1 MELETTLNWQQSL
14 ALGYKDE
21 SPNCNLYVNFM
32 WVREN
37 VWVRRESKKKKKKLN
52 TAILRIFSVQI
63 WTSEN

>member
-1 MELETTLNWQQSL
+1 MELETTLNWQKSL

-37 VWVRRESKKKKKKLN
+37 VWVRRESKEKKKN
-52 TAILRIFSVQI
+52 
-63 WTSEN
+63 

>member
-1 MELETTLNWQQSL
+1 MELETTLNWQKSL

-37 VWVRRESKKKKKKLN
+37 VWVRRENKKKKKIKHCKC
-52 TAILRIFSVQI
+52 TPPSTLRY
-63 WTSEN
+63 

>member
-1 MELETTLNWQQSL
+1 MELETTLNWQKSL

-37 VWVRRESKKKKKKLN
+37 VWVRRESKKKKKKN
-52 TAILRIFSVQI
+52 
-63 WTSEN
+63 